1 MATRVL
7 AIPRLDQLVVDSTGR
22 DAVLRFNAGDW
33 VEMTNDTREL
43 QGLPGEMR
51 QIKTVDE
58 ATRTLIL
65 EQPLPQGV
73 FATNGRGQTDPT
85 QHTRVRRWDQHGK
98 VLDINGNV
106 LVDLDDPAQSGVI
119 HTGTSVI
126 LEHGVGIAFD
136 MAAAEGTFRTGDYW
150 VFATRTADASV
161 EPLAQAPPR
170 GIHHHYCRLAL
181 LRVESNG
188 QVTGIEDCRQL
199 FPHGLLAITTGEVLF
214 QSVPSGQEVISGNID
229 SGLGS
234 GPICV
239 VLGMTQTQGPV
250 VTVGNIPQ
258 ILADG

>member
-1 MATRVL
+1 MAS
-7 AIPRLDQLVVDSTGR
+7 ASPST
-22 DAVLRFNAGDW
+22 W
-33 VEMTNDTREL
+33 
-43 QGLPGEMR
+43 LP
-51 QIKTVDE
+51 
-58 ATRTLIL
+58 L
-65 EQPLPQGV
+65 
-73 FATNGRGQTDPT
+73 
-85 QHTRVRRWDQHGK
+85 H
-98 VLDINGNV
+98 
-106 LVDLDDPAQSGVI
+106 
-119 HTGTSVI
+119 
-126 LEHGVGIAFD
+126 
-136 MAAAEGTFRTGDYW
+136 GTFRTGDYW

-161 EPLAQAPPR
+161 ERLEQAPPR

-258 ILADG
+258 TLS